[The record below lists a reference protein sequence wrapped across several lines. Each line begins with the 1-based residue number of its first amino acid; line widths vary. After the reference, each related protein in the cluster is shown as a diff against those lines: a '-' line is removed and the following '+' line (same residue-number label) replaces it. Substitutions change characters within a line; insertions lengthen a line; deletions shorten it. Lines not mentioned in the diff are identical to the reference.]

1 KEVTVTYTP
10 NGKIIPVDPSG
21 KPIPDVPTPQYPTD
35 PTDPTKVTP
44 DEPVPEIP
52 GYTPSVPT
60 VTPTDP
66 GKDTPVPYN
75 PVTPVVNDQNAVV
88 NYVDQDNNNAQI
100 ATSGSLTGKAGSAI
114 DYSTAATIK
123 QLEDQGY
130 VLVSDG
136 FPTGAVFDNDDNTT
150 QTYTVVLKHGT
161 TTFKPDKPGTPGEPI
176 NPNYP
181 DGPKVTNEDVDY
193 LKDVKFTVHY
203 VGAGAKNPAD
213 NVQNA
218 QWTRSITVDNVTGKI
233 ISSTEWVSNK
243 ASYNDVRTP
252 VVEGYHA
259 DRAQVD
265 GTTVTMEDQEVTV
278 TYAPNGKIIPVDPN
292 GNPIPNVPTPQYPT
306 DPTDPTKVVPNEPV
320 PTVPGYTPDVPTV
333 TPTNPG
339 EDTPVTYTPET
350 PVVPTTPGD
359 NGGEN
364 GNHTPSTPT
373 DENNVTPEVPGT
385 STTPESKVDVPS
397 QNGNKT
403 SNQNTNTQASKQSAK
418 ALPQTGNERL
428 KYEGLLGVLA
438 LGFAGLLTL
447 GKKRRKEK

>member
-1 KEVTVTYTP
+1 ML
-10 NGKIIPVDPSG
+10 
-21 KPIPDVPTPQYPTD
+21 
-35 PTDPTKVTP
+35 
-44 DEPVPEIP
+44 
-52 GYTPSVPT
+52 
-60 VTPTDP
+60 
-66 GKDTPVPYN
+66 
-75 PVTPVVNDQNAVV
+75 
-88 NYVDQDNNNAQI
+88 QDR
-100 ATSGSLTGKAGSAI
+100 
-114 DYSTAATIK
+114 
-123 QLEDQGY
+123 GY

-136 FPTGAVFDNDDNTT
+136 FPAGAVFDDDDNTT

-161 TTFKPDKPGTPGEPI
+161 TTFKPDKPGTPGKPI

-252 VVEGYHA
+252 VIEGYHA

-278 TYAPNGKIIPVDPN
+278 TYAPNGKIIPVDPE

-306 DPTDPTKVVPNEPV
+306 DPTDPAKVVPNEPV
-320 PTVPGYTPDVPTV
+320 PDIPGHTPEVSTV
-333 TPTNPG
+333 TPNNPG
-339 EDTPVTYTPET
+339 EDTPVVYTPET
-350 PVVPTTPGD
+350 PVDPSTPSD

-364 GNHTPSTPT
+364 GNGQTPDTPT
-373 DENNVTPEVPGT
+373 DEDKVTPDVPTETPVDEGKVTPDVPGT
-385 STTPESKVDVPS
+385 PTIPEAQAGKTVQKVQ
-397 QNGNKT
+397 QNAEQG
-403 SNQNTNTQASKQSAK
+403 TNTQSAK
-418 ALPQTGNERL
+418 QTAQELPQTGNDSAKSSAL
-428 KYEGLLGVLA
+428 AGLGLA
-438 LGFAGLLTL
+438 TLASLFGFAGYS
-447 GKKRRKEK
+447 KKRKADK

>member
-1 KEVTVTYTP
+1 
-10 NGKIIPVDPSG
+10 
-21 KPIPDVPTPQYPTD
+21 D

-44 DEPVPEIP
+44 DEPVPTIP

-100 ATSGSLTGKAGSAI
+100 ATSGNLTGKAGSAI

-218 QWTRSITVDNVTGKI
+218 QWTRSITVDKVTGKI

-359 NGGEN
+359 NGGDN

-373 DENNVTPEVPGT
+373 DGNNVTPEVPGT
-385 STTPESKVDVPS
+385 STTPESKVDMPS